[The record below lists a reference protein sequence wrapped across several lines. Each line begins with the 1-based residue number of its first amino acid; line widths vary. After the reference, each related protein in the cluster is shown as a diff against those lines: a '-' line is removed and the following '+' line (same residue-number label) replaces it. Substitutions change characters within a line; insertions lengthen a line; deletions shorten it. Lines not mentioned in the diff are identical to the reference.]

1 MDDVSVRR
9 FLRKVAFDW
18 PQSRPPPSQ
27 TLDWALGQFADVPP
41 IDIIEADGSRRRDLP
56 QDLFLVNG
64 MDATMAAYDAAYA
77 AEDAVNALS
86 KSVSKEEFAQ
96 RKETQLNIPYKR
108 LEHWKEVQARGTT
121 ALYGKAPVFER
132 FWHFWS
138 NHFMVAP
145 GNARNDVLIGP
156 YQRSLRDNMPLDFR
170 SMLWAAVTHP
180 GMLTYLDNHR
190 NTGPNSIAH
199 KRRSTKDSVNENLG
213 RELLELF
220 TLSPAAAYSQKDVEE
235 ATLILTGWG
244 IARHRERR
252 KDYRKPG
259 TFFDHDRHE
268 PGERRVLGRTYA
280 SVFRPTSKLEDL
292 ITDLALHPATAK
304 HIAHKLCVYFL
315 QDDPPAASVQ
325 AVEAAFINTKGHL
338 PSIHQE
344 VVRQAWLTLGQTKKF
359 ASPETW
365 LLQAHRTLEIEL
377 PRNLPLPNMGGV
389 KYIHVLE
396 NLGQPLPRCPQPNG
410 WPIKSTDWISKE
422 LIDRRIR
429 YALLMQKEKSLI
441 GASRS
446 DESGALV
453 VLHPDYLW
461 S

>member
-1 MDDVSVRR
+1 MNDVNVHR
-9 FLRKVAFDW
+9 FLRKIAFDW
-18 PQSRPPPSQ
+18 PLHKPLPSDP
-27 TLDWALGQFADVPP
+27 LDWALGQFDAVPP
-41 IDIIEADGSRRRDLP
+41 IDIFEANGSRRQDLP
-56 QDLFLVNG
+56 PSLVLVSG

-86 KSVSKEEFAQ
+86 KSLSKEEFTQ
-96 RKETQLNIPYKR
+96 RQESEFRIPYQR

-145 GNARNDVLIGP
+145 GNARNDVLVGP
-156 YQRSLRDNMPLDFR
+156 YQRSIRENMPKDFR
-170 SMLWAAVTHP
+170 SLLWGAVTHP

-190 NTGPNSIAH
+190 NTGPNSTAH
-199 KRRSTKDSVNENLG
+199 KRRFTKDSVNENLG

-220 TLSPAAAYSQKDVEE
+220 TLSPASGYTQKDVEE
-235 ATLILTGWG
+235 VTLILTGWG
-244 IARHRERR
+244 IARHGERR

-259 TFFDHDRHE
+259 TYFDHDRHE
-268 PGERRVLGRTYA
+268 PGERWVMGKSYA
-280 SVFRPTSKLEDL
+280 ARFRPTSKLEEL
-292 ITDLALHPATAK
+292 ISDLALHPATAK
-304 HIAHKLCVYFL
+304 HLARKLCVYFL
-315 QDDPPAASVQ
+315 DDDPPVASVQ
-325 AVEAAFINTKGHL
+325 AVEAAFLNTKGHL
-338 PSIHQE
+338 PSVHQE

-365 LLQAHRTLEIEL
+365 LLQAHHTLEIEL
-377 PRNLPLPNMGGV
+377 PRSLALPNTGGM
-389 KYIHVLE
+389 KYIHVLAD
-396 NLGQPLPRCPQPNG
+396 LGQPLPRCPQPNG

-429 YALLMQKEKSLI
+429 YALLMQKDRPR
-441 GASRS
+441 ARPSRS
-446 DESGALV
+446 DEAHALMI
-453 VLHPDYLW
+453 LQPDFFW